1 MTVLLVQLVN
11 LTVSSTYRE
20 LLFAMLTSVV
30 MSFIITFIITLVN
43 SGMSPQFWEFWI
55 RGFAVSSVL
64 SIPISLVVIPLVR
77 RIVDKMIS
85 A

>member
-1 MTVLLVQLVN
+1 MSALLVRLVN
-11 LTVSSTYRE
+11 LKVSAKYRE
-20 LLFAMLTSVV
+20 FLFATLTSVV

-43 SGMSPQFWEFWI
+43 TSVSPKFWELWI
-55 RGFAVSSVL
+55 RGFIIGSAV

-77 RIVDKMIS
+77 RIVDNLIS

>member
-1 MTVLLVQLVN
+1 
-11 LTVSSTYRE
+11 
-20 LLFAMLTSVV
+20 

-43 SGMSPQFWEFWI
+43 TSVSPKFWELWI
-55 RGFAVSSVL
+55 RGFIIGSAV

-77 RIVDKMIS
+77 RIVDKLIP